1 MDCFCFC
8 ELSTPNDV
16 KKKADEENWDSLSEK
31 LVAQEV
37 SLLSVCEKKSMSSDE
52 RSRTMC
58 SAI

>member
-37 SLLSVCEKKSMSSDE
+37 SLLSVCEKKYMSSDE
-52 RSRTMC
+52 RS
-58 SAI
+58 

>member
-16 KKKADEENWDSLSEK
+16 KKTDEKKADEENWDSLSEK

-37 SLLSVCEKKSMSSDE
+37 SLLSVCVEKIYAK
-52 RSRTMC
+52 
-58 SAI
+58 

>member
-16 KKKADEENWDSLSEK
+16 KKKVDEENWDSLSEK

-37 SLLSVCEKKSMSSDE
+37 SPLSVCVEKYMPSDE
-52 RSRTMC
+52 RS
-58 SAI
+58 